1 MVDVISAAPC
11 FLVVCFQRKR
21 RKPAFV
27 HCHVLSVHSSNGVIH
42 HTYIIIPTVMYHSSS
57 PSLSQAS
64 RFNHSATLAR
74 MSTGGPATRSLLCTH
89 PSKDGPGFA
98 TYSNRACSNHDPETD
113 TPSPHNPKSS
123 RSLGSETEDSSSPSA
138 LSGKAGTHDWLPL
151 ETDTTEGGPRSVT
164 EGNHGLLASPARA
177 SSRNDPGM
185 DALSNHAC
193 TIAGS
198 SLRETLGTPCVP
210 LEDSFCCCLLQNAFR
225 NTTKRPHRTWIA

>member
-98 TYSNRACSNHDPETD
+98 TYSNRACSNHESGNRYALAPTTPRVREASEVRRKTLAARLLFLAKPEPTTGYRWKRTPPRAVPDP
-113 TPSPHNPKSS
+113 
-123 RSLGSETEDSSSPSA
+123 
-138 LSGKAGTHDWLPL
+138 W
-151 ETDTTEGGPRSVT
+151 T
-164 EGNHGLLASPARA
+164 EGNHGLLASPCQSFLQER
-177 SSRNDPGM
+177 SRNG
-185 DALSNHAC
+185 C
-193 TIAGS
+193 TVQPRLHDRGGAP
-198 SLRETLGTPCVP
+198 LG
-210 LEDSFCCCLLQNAFR
+210 
-225 NTTKRPHRTWIA
+225 KR